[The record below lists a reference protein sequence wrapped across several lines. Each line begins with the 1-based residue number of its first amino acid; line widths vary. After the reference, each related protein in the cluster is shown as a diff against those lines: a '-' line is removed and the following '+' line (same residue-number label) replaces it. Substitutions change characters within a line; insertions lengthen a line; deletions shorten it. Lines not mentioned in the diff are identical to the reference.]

1 MEQDNDR
8 AKSFTRRAFI
18 IGAGQGLLL
27 GILGAR
33 LAWLQVAQ
41 GGRYKTL
48 AEKNRINV
56 KMVAPSRGE
65 IVDRFGVPFAVNDQ
79 NFRVLIVPEQTD
91 SLEEALRSLSKVINL
106 DQTDID
112 HVLKIAK
119 KSAAFLP
126 LEVKDDLNWEEVSKI
141 EVNITDLPGVSTDV
155 GEIRNYPF
163 KDATAHMVGY
173 VGAVNEA
180 EIDQDK
186 LLTLPGF
193 RIGKTGIEKTYDE
206 KLRGQAGRAEMEVNV
221 VGREVRELKNEQSL
235 TGKRITLTI
244 DAELQ
249 LFAQQRLSLV
259 RSASSVI
266 MDAKT
271 GAIYALN
278 SYPSFD
284 PNEFTRGISAERWE
298 ELLNDPAFPLTN
310 KAIAGQYPP
319 GSTFKMVTA
328 LAGLKHGIITSSSA
342 FNCPGHY
349 DLGSDRFHC
358 WKRGGHGT
366 VDLVRALE
374 QSCDTYF
381 YKIAVDIGI
390 DRIAEMA
397 HQLGLGEKLGFEL
410 SAEKGGLM
418 PDKDW
423 KRGRFGQSWQ
433 PGETIVASI
442 GQGYILTTP
451 LQLATMTSILVNGG
465 YGVRPWITGFVGTEA
480 GLDRSWPDL
489 HIDSQHLAL
498 VKSGMDSVVNGKKG
512 TAYGSRIDIP
522 GMEMGGKTGT
532 AQVKRITKQER
543 AAGIRNEDLD
553 WQFRHHALF
562 VGYAPIEDPRYVC
575 AVVVEHGGGG
585 STAAAP
591 IAKDLLTKAQERDP
605 GSEPIKKPDADADG
619 LVQFPPQK
627 PNKTQEAG

>member
-1 MEQDNDR
+1 MAMEKENDR
-8 AKSFTRRAFI
+8 GKSFTRRAFI

-27 GILGAR
+27 GVLAGR

-41 GGRYKTL
+41 GTRYKTL

-65 IVDRFGVPFAVNDQ
+65 IVDRFGVPFAVNNQ
-79 NFRVLIVPEQTD
+79 NFRVLIIPEQTD
-91 SLEEALRSLSKVINL
+91 GLEDSLKKLSKIIELN
-106 DQTDID
+106 QKDIK
-112 HVLKIAK
+112 HVLQVAK
-119 KSAAFLP
+119 KSASFLP
-126 LEVKDDLNWEEVSKI
+126 VEVRDNLSWEDISKV
-141 EVNITDLPGVSTDV
+141 EVNITDLPGVGTDV

-163 KDATAHMVGY
+163 KEATAHIVGY
-173 VGAVNEA
+173 VGAVNES

-186 LLTLPGF
+186 MLTLPGF
-193 RIGKTGIEKTYDE
+193 RIGKTGIEKAYD
-206 KLRGQAGRAEMEVNV
+206 KNLRGEAGRAEMEVNV
-221 VGREVRELKNEQSL
+221 IGREVRELKNKKSM
-235 TGKRITLTI
+235 TGKRIVLTI

-249 LFAQQRLSLV
+249 LYAQQRLSTT

-266 MDAKT
+266 MDART
-271 GAIYALN
+271 GAVYALN

-284 PNEFTRGISAERWE
+284 PNEFTSGISAERWE

-310 KAIAGQYPP
+310 KSIAGQYPP

-328 LAGLKHGIITSSSA
+328 LAGLEAGIITSRSA

-358 WKRGGHGT
+358 WKRGGHGI
-366 VDLVRALE
+366 VNLESALA

-381 YKIAVDIGI
+381 YKIATDIGI
-390 DRIAEMA
+390 DRIADMA
-397 HQLGLGEKLGFEL
+397 HRLGLGERLGFEL
-410 SAEKGGLM
+410 SEEKPGLM

-423 KRGRFGQSWQ
+423 KRGRFGQKWQ

-451 LQLATMTSILVNGG
+451 LQLATMTCRLVNGG
-465 YGVRPWITGFVGTEA
+465 YAVKPWVTGFVGTNS
-480 GLDRSWPDL
+480 GLDTSWPKLELNQAHLDL
-489 HIDSQHLAL
+489 I
-498 VKSGMDSVVNGKKG
+498 KKGMYQVVNIKKG
-512 TAYGSRIDIP
+512 TAYSSRIEDSI
-522 GMEMGGKTGT
+522 MAMGGKTGT

-543 AAGIRNEDLD
+543 AAGIRNEDLA

-562 VGYAPIEDPRYVC
+562 VGYAPVDNPRYVC

-591 IAKDLLTKAQERDP
+591 IAKDLLIMAQKRDP
-605 GSEPIKKPDADADG
+605 GTEPLKDPNEGNGIEELPRRKPG
-619 LVQFPPQK
+619 MI
-627 PNKTQEAG
+627 GG